1 MSRETAGETRAEE
14 EGHARYRICSDVTGD
29 DGARRLKLSTLT
41 SLAVVV
47 VLTGLIEVLVGQ
59 GIISRFLV
67 AQPSAIAEALVNLV
81 SEEGLGEALL
91 ATFGSTLAATGT
103 GILIGVP
110 SGYVLHRSK
119 LLGEAYGPWIAGL
132 FSAPLIL
139 LYPLFLVL
147 FGRGQ
152 LTIIAISA
160 IIATIP
166 IVLNTQQA
174 FGQVR
179 RVFLDVARSFKLTP
193 WQTFW
198 KVLFPAAIPTI
209 FTGIRLS
216 LIYAMIS
223 VVAIEYLV
231 VLGGLGALVSD
242 MYDRYNIAGMY
253 AAILAV
259 IGVTVVFFKLASG
272 VERWL
277 RPT

>member
-1 MSRETAGETRAEE
+1 M
-14 EGHARYRICSDVTGD
+14 
-29 DGARRLKLSTLT
+29 KLSTLT
-41 SLAVVV
+41 SLVVV
-47 VLTGLIEVLVGQ
+47 AAFAIALEVLVGL
-59 GIISRFLV
+59 GFISRFLI
-67 AQPSAIAEALVNLV
+67 AQPSAIAEAFVGLVQ
-81 SEEGLGEALL
+81 EESLLEAL
-91 ATFGSTLAATGT
+91 ASTFGSTLAATGL
-103 GILIGVP
+103 GIVIGVP
-110 SGYVLHRSK
+110 SGYVLHRYK

-152 LTIIAISA
+152 LTIVAISTS
-160 IIATIP
+160 IATIP

-179 RVFLDVARSFKLTP
+179 GVFLDVARSFKLTP

-198 KVLFPAAIPTI
+198 KVLFPAAVPTI

-259 IGVTVVFFKLASG
+259 IGVTVVFFKLATG

>member
-1 MSRETAGETRAEE
+1 MR
-14 EGHARYRICSDVTGD
+14 
-29 DGARRLKLSTLT
+29 LSTLT
-41 SLAVVV
+41 GLGVVV
-47 VLTGLIEVLVGQ
+47 AFTGLLEVLVGT
-59 GIISRFLV
+59 GIVSRFLV
-67 AQPSAIAEALVNLV
+67 AQPSVIAAELVTLLTQEGLVEAFLTTFAATLSATGLAIA
-81 SEEGLGEALL
+81 
-91 ATFGSTLAATGT
+91 
-103 GILIGVP
+103 IGVP
-110 SGYVLHRSK
+110 AGYLLYRSK
-119 LLGEAYGPWIAGL
+119 ILGEAYGQWIAGM

-147 FGRGQ
+147 LGRGVQ
-152 LTIIAISA
+152 TVVVISA
-160 IIATIP
+160 ILATIP

-174 FGQVR
+174 FVQVR
-179 RVFLDVARSFKLTP
+179 GVYLNVARSYNMSG

-198 KVLFPAAIPTI
+198 KVLFPAAVPTI
-209 FTGIRLS
+209 FTGIRLG

-259 IGVTVVFFKLASG
+259 ILVTVVFFKVATG

-277 RPT
+277 RPM

>member
-1 MSRETAGETRAEE
+1 M
-14 EGHARYRICSDVTGD
+14 
-29 DGARRLKLSTLT
+29 KLSTVVRLLV
-41 SLAVVV
+41 LAL
-47 VLTGLIEVLVGQ
+47 LTGLVEWLVGA
-59 GIISRFLV
+59 GLVSRFLV
-67 AQPSAIAEALVNLV
+67 AQPSAIAAELVTLITDEHLSEAIL
-81 SEEGLGEALL
+81 S
-91 ATFGSTLAATGT
+91 TFGSTLAATAT
-103 GILIGVP
+103 GILVGVP
-110 SGYVLHRSK
+110 SGYVLHRNK

-147 FGRGQ
+147 FGRGV
-152 LTIIAISA
+152 LTIIVISA

-174 FGQVR
+174 FAGVR
-179 RVFLDVARSFKLTP
+179 GVYLNVARSFKLTG

-198 KVLFPAAIPTI
+198 KVLFPAAVPTI
-209 FTGIRLS
+209 FTGIRLG

-231 VLGGLGALVSD
+231 VLGGLGSLVSD

-259 IGVTVVFFKLASG
+259 IVVTVVFFKLAAG
-272 VERWL
+272 IERWL

>member
-1 MSRETAGETRAEE
+1 MR
-14 EGHARYRICSDVTGD
+14 
-29 DGARRLKLSTLT
+29 LSTLT
-41 SLAVVV
+41 GLGIVVAFTA
-47 VLTGLIEVLVGQ
+47 LLEVLVGT
-59 GIISRFLV
+59 GIVSRFLV
-67 AQPSAIAEALVNLV
+67 AQPSVIAAELVTLLTQEGLVEAFLTTFAATLSATGLAIA
-81 SEEGLGEALL
+81 
-91 ATFGSTLAATGT
+91 
-103 GILIGVP
+103 IGVP
-110 SGYVLHRSK
+110 AGYLLYRSK
-119 LLGEAYGPWIAGL
+119 ILGEAYGQWIAGM

-147 FGRGQ
+147 LGRGVQ
-152 LTIIAISA
+152 TVVVISA
-160 IIATIP
+160 ILATIP

-174 FGQVR
+174 FVQVR
-179 RVFLDVARSFKLTP
+179 GVYLNVARSYNMSG

-198 KVLFPAAIPTI
+198 KVLFPAAVPTI
-209 FTGIRLS
+209 FTGIRLG

-259 IGVTVVFFKLASG
+259 ILVTVVFFKVATG

-277 RPT
+277 RPM